1 MEMPPVPFTV
11 ATPSLTSHF
20 AGPPPSSFFQRDK
33 SFPSKRTMAS
43 EGGGPGSMT
52 RGSPVGGGVSLPD
65 AAELVAA
72 ASVRAA
78 KQNKVRKIERF
89 IFKATG

>member
-1 MEMPPVPFTV
+1 MI
-11 ATPSLTSHF
+11 
-20 AGPPPSSFFQRDK
+20 
-33 SFPSKRTMAS
+33 
-43 EGGGPGSMT
+43 

-78 KQNKVRKIERF
+78 KQNKVRNIERF
-89 IFKATG
+89 IFKASG

>member
-1 MEMPPVPFTV
+1 
-11 ATPSLTSHF
+11 
-20 AGPPPSSFFQRDK
+20 
-33 SFPSKRTMAS
+33 MAS